1 MRVRSLRRVLLV
13 GALVFVVGIPAAFA
27 VRRPRPDGT
36 LSVRDGRGIV
46 QLAARGSFIGR
57 IDSGRIV
64 AIDTTPN
71 DANYPIVVG
80 GKLRRETFRVTERN
94 GRNIRFR
101 LVGGFYRLRIEGAG
115 VDLSAVGRGSATLDG
130 DERSSDTGVY
140 SLNGGEFQPLPAE
153 PTTLQLP
160 PQPPAPG

>member
-1 MRVRSLRRVLLV
+1 MRVCSLRLLLLV

-36 LSVRDGRGIV
+36 LSVRDGRGLV
-46 QLAARGSFIGR
+46 KLAASGSFIGR

-64 AIDTTPN
+64 AIDATPN
-71 DANYPIVVG
+71 NANYPIVFG
-80 GKLRRETFRVTERN
+80 GKLRRETSRVTEVS
-94 GRNIRFR
+94 GPNIRFR

-115 VDLSAVGRGSATLDG
+115 VDLSAVGRGNATLDG
-130 DERSSDTGVY
+130 DDRSSDTGVY
-140 SLNGGEFQPLPAE
+140 SLNGADFQPLPYE

-160 PQPPAPG
+160 TQAAPG